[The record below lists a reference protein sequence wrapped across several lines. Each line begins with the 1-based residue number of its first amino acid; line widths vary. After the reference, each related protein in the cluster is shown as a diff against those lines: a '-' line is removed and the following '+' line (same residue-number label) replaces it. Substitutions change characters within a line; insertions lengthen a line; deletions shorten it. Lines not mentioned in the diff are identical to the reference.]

1 MNEGVHHPAGAVVEM
16 ALGGKTASQMY
27 EGEKKFDIRIRYQPE
42 FRKSEDE
49 INMLMVPTIRGTKIP
64 IKEIAQV
71 KTVTGPAFIY
81 RDNNKRFIGV
91 KFTVRDRDLGS
102 TIREARDRINN
113 GVVLPKGYDIQWAG
127 EFENQ
132 ARATARLVQVVPISL
147 ILIFDG
153 DGSDEVTAARDAL
166 DVAFFDEP
174 RESFANGRSAGTQ
187 LAGKLRFTQGR
198 AGRANPVHDA
208 VLDLD
213 VDLLASARL
222 DTLRVRAVYGSCQAR
237 RWTKSF
243 NK

>member
-1 MNEGVHHPAGAVVEM
+1 MDHRARWHRGREGRSFAAHEDVDMGADAGPGVEEPAD
-16 ALGGKTASQMY
+16 L
-27 EGEKKFDIRIRYQPE
+27 
-42 FRKSEDE
+42 ED
-49 INMLMVPTIRGTKIP
+49 
-64 IKEIAQV
+64 
-71 KTVTGPAFIY
+71 
-81 RDNNKRFIGV
+81 
-91 KFTVRDRDLGS
+91 
-102 TIREARDRINN
+102 
-113 GVVLPKGYDIQWAG
+113 VLDQ
-127 EFENQ
+127 
-132 ARATARLVQVVPISL
+132 R
-147 ILIFDG
+147 DG

>member
-1 MNEGVHHPAGAVVEM
+1 MNEGVHHPAAAVVEM
-16 ALGGKTASQMY
+16 PLDGRARSFRIAPLDRIHDRVVLAARRLLERGIVDAEGDEPRHLVETMPDEVRNDRVAAGLGHREMERAVRLGGVA
-27 EGEKKFDIRIRYQPE
+27 EAGGVPAGVLARGELAQPGDRGRVRE
-42 FRKSEDE
+42 LRCPRRRGAFEEPADLED
-49 INMLMVPTIRGTKIP
+49 
-64 IKEIAQV
+64 
-71 KTVTGPAFIY
+71 
-81 RDNNKRFIGV
+81 
-91 KFTVRDRDLGS
+91 
-102 TIREARDRINN
+102 
-113 GVVLPKGYDIQWAG
+113 VLDQ
-127 EFENQ
+127 
-132 ARATARLVQVVPISL
+132 R
-147 ILIFDG
+147 DG